1 MLSAVHFLRLIYVGA
16 SIIIVSSFLEIPM
29 RLFTFPVVVVSTNI
43 PKLQLIMDIYT
54 ILAMFSPL
62 STCFLNLFFL
72 FTSIWKTS
80 YWVIFWIFF
89 SVLPMRYQFLT
100 AHLFSLHLLVDF
112 NPSVYVSFLC
122 SLILNTQLKYS
133 FYVSYQNLAQNQ
145 IIQDL

>member
-72 FTSIWKTS
+72 FTSI
-80 YWVIFWIFF
+80 
-89 SVLPMRYQFLT
+89 
-100 AHLFSLHLLVDF
+100 
-112 NPSVYVSFLC
+112 
-122 SLILNTQLKYS
+122 
-133 FYVSYQNLAQNQ
+133 
-145 IIQDL
+145 